1 MARTVRD
8 AKLETRQAR
17 LKLPPQKEPYWK
29 GLDQGLHVGYYKG
42 ATGSKWLARFRR
54 ASGAYAK
61 ATLGVTDD
69 IGDADG
75 VAFLSFSQAQEKAR
89 TWCGQQAKVEAGL
102 ETSKPTT
109 VQEAAEEYL
118 EWFKANR
125 KTYQLTKQSVE
136 LHVLPSLGSTEI
148 SKLTTRKLQQWLD
161 AIATSQPR
169 AKRAAEQ
176 DANFRNSPLVPEK
189 RKATANR
196 QLNILKAI
204 LNYAFHHGYVESDQ
218 AWRRLKPYRGVENAK
233 IRYITEA
240 DCKRLINACAP
251 DFRPLVQA
259 ALYTGCRYGELT
271 AMRVADYNTDSKSVF
286 IAESKSG
293 KPRHIALNDEGA
305 SFFANATLGN
315 QGDDRL
321 FTRADGGTWQKS
333 HQSRRMVDASAH
345 AKIKPHVGFHI
356 LRHTYASQLAMKGV
370 PLQVIATQLGHSDT
384 RTCEKHYA
392 HLSPSY
398 VADTIRAHLPDLGG
412 AEKEKKVTRLRK

>member
-305 SFFANATLGN
+305 SFFANATLGK